1 MERTALLLLALLL
14 GPASSLV
21 PGTRLPRRVRSR
33 RASLAPTMLDA
44 HGRTRVVVIGNGMVG
59 QRFMED
65 LLELDK
71 DTQSC
76 TIATFCEEPR
86 AACAFYL
93 QTTNQTCNYL
103 YSWSF

>member
-1 MERTALLLLALLL
+1 MKLLLLLLL
-14 GPASSLV
+14 EPASSFFR
-21 PGTRLPRRVRSR
+21 GTPLPRHVRSGR
-33 RASLAPTMLDA
+33 TSLAPTMLDA

-86 AACAFYL
+86 AACA
-93 QTTNQTCNYL
+93 L
-103 YSWSF
+103 Y